1 MQRSLILAWGIEL
14 PELSK
19 QQISKARNCLQHL
32 SSDPRV
38 RTVYGGNGNGRGT
51 GLVVMTETRY
61 PQESQQV
68 ANLLQVSG
76 FSNVETIHLVE
87 GQAFMAG
94 LQEAEKIAGL
104 IPEPIKA
111 GVGGEL

>member
-19 QQISKARNCLQHL
+19 QQISKARNCLQQL

-51 GLVVMTETRY
+51 GLVVMTETQY
-61 PQESQQV
+61 PQESQQM

-76 FSNVETIHLVE
+76 FSNVETIRLVE

-104 IPEPIKA
+104 APEPKKS